1 MKASLFAGIFL
12 ALASAEKHKSKVAY
26 EPEPLQKFPEADLDA
41 LYRSSGRFKDAK
53 KA

>member
-12 ALASAEKHKSKVAY
+12 ALASAEKPKSKVDHKLV
-26 EPEPLQKFPEADLDA
+26 PLQKFPEADLDA